1 MKKVECPRC
10 GSGDW
15 KSSKL
20 VLMEGVSSSGGTLD
34 LGVTERGVFGDG
46 KAIDITAF
54 FLSDRWFDF
63 EKYQISGGLEI
74 STQSGLA
81 KAVELAV
88 RQAGSLLKMPEE
100 PVAPVKPTKNS
111 SLGNKFAN
119 FIAKNP
125 KPEFTEP
132 ENHSRLQ
139 MLWRRRGGDVALL
152 AIVIP
157 VLFFNDL
164 LTITKVQ
171 EQPAVYVSISCLI
184 VVYLLAGLTKVAT
197 YNDSRLAKARKK
209 YESKVA
215 MWQTLQ
221 DKKLSSDKKFKAA
234 SDAFDRDYKIWEE
247 EQKKYELEHEA
258 WAQKK
263 ELVEAQREE
272 LWNRLIVCHRCGEV
286 YQSEVAA
293 SQI

>member
-1 MKKVECPRC
+1 MTKVECPRC

-20 VLMEGVSSSGGTLD
+20 VLMEGVSSSDGKVD
-34 LGVTERGVFGDG
+34 LGATERGVFGES
-46 KAIDITAF
+46 KAFDITAF
-54 FLSDRWFDF
+54 LLSDRWFDF

-88 RQAGSLLKMPEE
+88 RQAGSLLKIPEE

-111 SLGNKFAN
+111 SIGNEFAN
-119 FIAKNP
+119 FIAAFP

-139 MLWRRRGGDVALL
+139 MFWRRRGGDVALL
-152 AIVIP
+152 AIAIP
-157 VLFFNDL
+157 VLFFNDV
-164 LTITKVQ
+164 LTINKFQ

-184 VVYLLAGLTKVAT
+184 VVYLLAGLTKVVT
-197 YNDSRLAKARKK
+197 YNDKRLAKAKKK
-209 YESKVA
+209 YASKVA
-215 MWQTLQ
+215 RWQTRQ

-234 SDAFDRDYKIWEE
+234 SDAFDRDYKSWQE
-247 EQKKYELEHEA
+247 EQEKYELEHKA
-258 WAQKK
+258 WAEEKA
-263 ELVEAQREE
+263 LVEAKREE

-286 YQSEVAA
+286 YQSEVAV
-293 SQI
+293 SRT